1 MPFTTKQKIFLS
13 AIFLVSLLPMLT
25 TQYGAEGI
33 NGQSGLMNLIPIG
46 VIGIILYFVSLW
58 TPLGNKKLGKI
69 LGLIGA
75 ILIIVG
81 EIVTFIRAD
90 YPNSYI
96 SLGHSFE
103 YATPMFYLGLFTS
116 IMMIFTYICVLTLT
130 KSKPRRRK

>member
-25 TQYGAEGI
+25 TQYGAEGV

-116 IMMIFTYICVLTLT
+116 IMMVFIYICVLTLT
-130 KSKPRRRK
+130 KSKPHRRK